1 MMRKMLVNN
10 FGLTIVTTM
19 EEEHLMAKYTF
30 DKISLAISGFY
41 ELDHE
46 ENLLL
51 LLQHKVPNG
60 NINADFLQRMKLR
73 GMGMVLKMADKDTIT
88 INSRRRFVLNS
99 SVPNTVPNLV
109 SIRLNS
115 IKGLLVNCFC

>member
-10 FGLTIVTTM
+10 FGLTIITTM

-46 ENLLL
+46 ESLLL
-51 LLQHKVPNG
+51 LLQHKVPG
-60 NINADFLQRMKLR
+60 SLFFSPFFLKPKFGISVSIGIQMCFLLNRVSFFSKQPYIGLKSALR
-73 GMGMVLKMADKDTIT
+73 GT
-88 INSRRRFVLNS
+88 
-99 SVPNTVPNLV
+99 
-109 SIRLNS
+109 
-115 IKGLLVNCFC
+115 

>member
-1 MMRKMLVNN
+1 MMRKMLVNS
-10 FGLTIVTTM
+10 FGLTIITTM

-60 NINADFLQRMKLR
+60 NITADFLQRMKLR

-88 INSRRRFVLNS
+88 ITDQFLTEEKKTMIYKLDE
-99 SVPNTVPNLV
+99 SVEYKITG
-109 SIRLNS
+109 I
-115 IKGLLVNCFC
+115 